1 MQHAL
6 ETPEEDHRRRP
17 RSPFSP
23 LELESSEISEHHE
36 SIRPIQL
43 QQLRPSPN
51 LLSPL
56 VCLNA
61 FAIVIIT

>member
-1 MQHAL
+1 M
-6 ETPEEDHRRRP
+6 DHRRRP

-36 SIRPIQL
+36 SIGPIQL